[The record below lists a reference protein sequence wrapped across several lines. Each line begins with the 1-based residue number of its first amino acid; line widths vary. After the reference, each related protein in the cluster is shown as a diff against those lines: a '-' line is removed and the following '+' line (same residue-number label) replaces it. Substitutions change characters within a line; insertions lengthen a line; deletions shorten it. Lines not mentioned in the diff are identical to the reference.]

1 MAPSLFLRVAAVA
14 ALAASGVAADGDTNT
29 LLTADGERVIAGYFP
44 SIPLAAVGIALYGLS
59 TVALWWHW
67 FRTGRKRYM
76 LTLTISMACKI
87 VYVAGRGEP
96 MLTTLSRVGMTL
108 GFILRIVYQG
118 DVSSLGRYIAMYM
131 FILLS
136 PCAFLANNYLIL
148 SRLSQA
154 MGPEAV
160 HSLFLPAHHV
170 GTIFIW
176 SDVITFLLQAAGGG
190 LTASNNADSASTG
203 KSIALAGLA
212 IQLASYCLFTCL
224 LLWFGWKVRHIE
236 IYNQDLPFRWSSYRP
251 WGKDKIA
258 DWRPI
263 FAAVSLACIGV
274 LVRSF
279 FRIVEYSEGYFGTLA
294 TEEGYFYCLDAL
306 PLWLAMS
313 LYVLFFPPRFIEG
326 CRDAKVEREAQ
337 RSLES
342 GTPIQSVQTHQEKSS
357 EVERK
362 PKWSFR
368 R

>member
-1 MAPSLFLRVAAVA
+1 MAPSIFLRVAAVA

-29 LLTADGERVIAGYFP
+29 LVTADGERVIAGYFP
-44 SIPLAAVGIALYGLS
+44 SIPLAAVGIALFGLS

-67 FRTGRKRYM
+67 FRTGRKLYM
-76 LTLTISMACKI
+76 LTLTISMAC
-87 VYVAGRGEP
+87 
-96 MLTTLSRVGMTL
+96 MTL

-118 DVSSLGRYIAMYM
+118 DVASLGRYIAMYM

-224 LLWFGWKVRHIE
+224 LLWFGWKVRRIE

-274 LVRSF
+274 LIRSF
-279 FRIVEYSEGYFGTLA
+279 FRIVEYSEGYYGTLA
-294 TEEGYFYCLDAL
+294 TEEGYFYGLDAL

-342 GTPIQSVQTHQEKSS
+342 GTPIESVQTHQEKSS

-362 PKWSFR
+362 PKWFLR